1 MEAKIIINNT
11 DFSPWIV
18 EDGLEFSDIYRQ
30 SRDVTVLNGTLFR
43 AQVKK
48 LEIGISLVELRDS
61 TLALLETALT
71 SPATVQYSL
80 TNGQTVTKTFYVSGY
95 SRGVKTV
102 KGGNSYYSGVKFDL
116 EEK

>member
-1 MEAKIIINNT
+1 MEVKVIINNV

-18 EDGLEFSDIYRQ
+18 EDGLNFSDIYRQ

-48 LEIGISLVELRDS
+48 LKIGISLVELRDN
-61 TLALLETALT
+61 TLFTLEAALT

-102 KGGNSYYSGVKFDL
+102 KGGNTYYSGVSFEL

>member
-1 MEAKIIINNT
+1 MEVKVIINNV
-11 DFSPWIV
+11 DFSTWIV
-18 EDGLEFSDIYRQ
+18 EDGLSFSDIYRQ

-43 AQVKK
+43 SQVKK
-48 LEIGISLVELRDS
+48 LKIGISLVELRDN
-61 TLALLETALT
+61 TLFTLESALT

-102 KGGNSYYSGVKFDL
+102 KGGNTYYSGVSFEL